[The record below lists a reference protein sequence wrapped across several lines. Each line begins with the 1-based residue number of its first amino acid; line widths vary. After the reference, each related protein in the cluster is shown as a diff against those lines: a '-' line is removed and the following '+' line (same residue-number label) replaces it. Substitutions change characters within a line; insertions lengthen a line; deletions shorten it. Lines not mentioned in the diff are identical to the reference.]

1 MLRTLLISLHLHN
14 LTRSA
19 FGSSECEP
27 IGIPMC
33 QNIGYN
39 FTRLPNQFN
48 HETQEEAGLE
58 VHQFWPLVKIE
69 CSPDLRFFL
78 CSMYTPICIPTYAQP
93 LPACRSV
100 CERARLGCLPVMQKY
115 GFEWPKRMSCE
126 RLPEYGS
133 TELCMDQQAKGKGRP
148 GVPGQESWTAPSRR
162 PPPAPSS
169 PQSPPSSSSSYSSSR
184 SGCQCQTCG
193 VGNPLVPLS
202 PGDTRHNSS
211 IKWSSSPNCASP
223 CSSPFFSDR
232 DRDFT
237 ELWLAVWSVLCC
249 LSTLITFSTFLLNT
263 RRFHYPER
271 PIMFL
276 SLCYLLI
283 SLGYLLRVSVGHQD
297 VSCQR
302 QRLASPTASATS
314 PENRLI
320 GRQGEP
326 HWGKE
331 VGSSDSLLCITV
343 FALTYFFYTA
353 ASVWWVVLTATW
365 FLSAGLKW
373 AQESISRYSL
383 WYHCLAWTLPMVQ
396 TVGVLMLRG
405 VDGDP
410 VSGLCQISHRD
421 PALLGG
427 LHLLPLLLYLIL
439 GVSFLSAGFI
449 SLFRIRSV
457 IKEQEGRAKID
468 KLEKLMVKIGI
479 FSVLYIVPAGTVIA
493 CSLYEAA
500 SLPGWE
506 RSLLCPDCSPRRT
519 SPDFSVLMLKH
530 FMILAVGITSGFW
543 VWSGKTVDAWAAAI
557 NRVCG
562 MRRTP
567 YKVQEPPGGCRS
579 NRVQE
584 RSNLPLP
591 APPQMPPARVESSL
605 GSGVGNLYSTIPHA
619 GAASRV

>member
-1 MLRTLLISLHLHN
+1 
-14 LTRSA
+14 
-19 FGSSECEP
+19 
-27 IGIPMC
+27 MC

-78 CSMYTPICIPTYAQP
+78 CSMYTPICIPTYAHP

-133 TELCMDQQAKGKGRP
+133 TELCMDQQAKGDGRT
-148 GVPGQESWTAPSRR
+148 GVPGQNSWTAPARP
-162 PPPAPSS
+162 PPPAPSPPRS
-169 PQSPPSSSSSYSSSR
+169 PPSPSSSSTSR
-184 SGCQCQTCG
+184 CQCQACG
-193 VGNPLVPLS
+193 VGNPLIPLK

-211 IKWSSSPNCASP
+211 IRWSSSLNCASP

-249 LSTLITFSTFLLNT
+249 LSTFITFSTFLLNT
-263 RRFHYPER
+263 SRFHYPER

-276 SLCYLLI
+276 SLCYLLL
-283 SLGYLLRVSVGHQD
+283 SLGYLLRVSVGHQE
-297 VSCQR
+297 VSCQP
-302 QRLASPTASATS
+302 QRLAPPTTITTTTGSNHVGSPATS
-314 PENRLI
+314 SQENRLI

-326 HWGKE
+326 HWADG
-331 VGSSDSLLCITV
+331 GSDALLCTTV

-373 AQESISRYSL
+373 AQESISRYSV
-383 WYHCLAWTLPMVQ
+383 WYHCLAWSLPMVQ
-396 TVGVLMLRG
+396 TIGVLVLKG

-410 VSGLCQISHRD
+410 VSGLCQVSHRD

-506 RSLLCPDCSPRRT
+506 RSLLCPDCLPRRT

-530 FMILAVGITSGFW
+530 FMVLAVGITSGFW

-557 NRVCG
+557 SRVCG
-562 MRRTP
+562 LRRTP
-567 YKVQEPPGGCRS
+567 YKVQQQANGGCTS
-579 NRVQE
+579 NRN
-584 RSNLPLP
+584 NLPLP
-591 APPQMPPARVESSL
+591 PPPQMPAARVESSL
-605 GSGVGNLYSTIPHA
+605 ASGAGNLYSTIPHA